1 VTAEELEGRAFRF
14 FVFEAA
20 RGPANERCGGGME
33 DWPTITLPFFFD
45 DFFSYVF
52 VCVPRSQ
59 SLSSSTAT
67 ALSAAAGE
75 APGCPPDFFILAIVE
90 YYTQSLNFGEQKQ

>member
-1 VTAEELEGRAFRF
+1 
-14 FVFEAA
+14 
-20 RGPANERCGGGME
+20 ME

-59 SLSSSTAT
+59 SLS
-67 ALSAAAGE
+67 SAAAGE